1 MAQMRGQGSYG
12 IGAPNPFGGPS
23 DVDKSDASPLDA
35 IRAQTSK
42 IEDLMDTLS
51 EPLKPCVKPLLSF
64 GSRGADYRTL
74 DTFPPSDDFSL
85 SSPSLRMR
93 LE

>member
-12 IGAPNPFGGPS
+12 IGAQSPFGGQNEAETTDS
-23 DVDKSDASPLDA
+23 SPLDA

-51 EPLKPCVKPLLSF
+51 EPLKPYVEPLPHLH
-64 GSRGADYRTL
+64 L
-74 DTFPPSDDFSL
+74 WPC
-85 SSPSLRMR
+85 
-93 LE
+93 